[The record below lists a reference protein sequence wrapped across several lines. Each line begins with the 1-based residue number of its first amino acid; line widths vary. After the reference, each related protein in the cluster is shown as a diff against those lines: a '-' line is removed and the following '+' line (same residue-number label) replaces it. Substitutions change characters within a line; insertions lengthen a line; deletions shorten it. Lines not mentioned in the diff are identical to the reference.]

1 MERAQIS
8 TTKKSKKVTFTK
20 KTLFNIDDFDINKI
34 LVSKKE
40 PYGKKMHLNTLL
52 DIMITMLL
60 DHYV

>member
-20 KTLFNIDDFDINKI
+20 KKLFNIDDFDINKI

-40 PYGKKMHLNTLL
+40 PYGKNMHLNTLL